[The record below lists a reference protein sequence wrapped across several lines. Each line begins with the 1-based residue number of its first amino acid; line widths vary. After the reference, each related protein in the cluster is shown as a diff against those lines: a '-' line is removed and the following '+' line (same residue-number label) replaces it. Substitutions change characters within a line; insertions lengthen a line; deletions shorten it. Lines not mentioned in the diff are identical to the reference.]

1 MNAAAAPS
9 KPTNSLFKPIAAL
22 LLGATSW
29 GILWYPFRVMQQA
42 GLGAP
47 LATFAAYLF
56 ATIFGMLLLHKHL
69 GQVRVHWRWLAAIGV
84 AAGITNVSYLVGV
97 MHADVVRIVLLFYL
111 APLWTV
117 PLAHFILHEKL
128 NWQGAAV
135 VVLALCG
142 AAIMLWR
149 PAAGF
154 PAPANIYEWLG
165 LLAGFFFALCNVLV
179 KAADHI
185 SAEIKSL
192 GGAAGVMLVALPTAL
207 ALGPAPG
214 DWVHAI
220 TPHVG
225 LLLFLGVVLI
235 TTSFAFQYG
244 LTHLSAN
251 HAAVI
256 LLFELIVAAVAAHF
270 LAGEQTRGQDWI
282 GGVLIVL
289 AGMITTF
296 FRAREPVGDGYK

>member
-1 MNAAAAPS
+1 MNSAAAPS
-9 KPTNSLFKPIAAL
+9 STASSTFKPILAL
-22 LLGATSW
+22 VLGATSW
-29 GILWYPFRVMQQA
+29 GILWYPFRLMQQA

-47 LATFAAYLF
+47 LATFTAYLF
-56 ATIFGMLLLHKHL
+56 ATIFGMILLRKHL
-69 GQVRVHWRWLAAIGV
+69 NQVRVHWRWLALIGL

-97 MHADVVRIVLLFYL
+97 MHAEVVRIVLLFYL

-128 NWQGAAV
+128 TKQGAAV
-135 VVLALCG
+135 MVLALSG

-149 PAAGF
+149 PESGF
-154 PAPANIYEWLG
+154 PAPANVYEWLG

-179 KAADHI
+179 KAAVHV

-192 GGAAGVMLVALPTAL
+192 GGSAGVMLVALPTTIF
-207 ALGPAPG
+207 LGPPASTWVSGVAP
-214 DWVHAI
+214 HM
-220 TPHVG
+220 G
-225 LLLFLGVVLI
+225 LLLLLGAVLI

-251 HAAVI
+251 RAAVI

-270 LAGEQTRGQDWI
+270 LAGEQARLQEWI
-282 GGVLIVL
+282 GGGFIVI
-289 AGMITTF
+289 AGLVTTF
-296 FRAREPVGDGYK
+296 WTREARTE